1 SFTLQH
7 VNHDK
12 VCNGK
17 GGFFSVFVC
26 LFVCDFRWDRKLA
39 GYTSLWALPI
49 SGSGIV
55 EGLYPQLRS
64 AWASF
69 CGSLGPWDYSGFHY
83 NFKGLVTREYV
94 LPWAVACLIAKQ
106 HIMKNT
112 LKMYLGAIAQ
122 DRTTP

>member
-1 SFTLQH
+1 M
-7 VNHDK
+7 
-12 VCNGK
+12 GE
-17 GGFFSVFVC
+17 
-26 LFVCDFRWDRKLA
+26 RWDRKLA

-55 EGLYPQLRS
+55 EGLYPQLR
-64 AWASF
+64 
-69 CGSLGPWDYSGFHY
+69 LGPWDYSGFHY

-106 HIMKNT
+106 HVMKNT